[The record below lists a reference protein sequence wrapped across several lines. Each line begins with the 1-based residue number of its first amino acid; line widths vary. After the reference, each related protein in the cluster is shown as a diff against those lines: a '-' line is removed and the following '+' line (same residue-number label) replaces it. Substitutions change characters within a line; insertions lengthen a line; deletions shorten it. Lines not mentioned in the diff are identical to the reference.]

1 MPLMEWSPQYDLGCA
16 PMDAT
21 HREFMDLLNVM
32 GAAPDSDFLAA
43 FDAFY
48 AHTVVH
54 FEQENRWME
63 GSGFPP
69 IHCHMDEHNRVLA
82 TLRSLRGMVNRGDIA
97 IGRRAAEEMV
107 SWFSTHAATMDTA
120 LSVFMRN
127 VGYVPE
133 AFAAA
138 A

>member
-1 MPLMEWSPQYDLGCA
+1 MPLMQWSPLYDLGCA

-21 HREFMDLLNVM
+21 HREFMDLLNVL
-32 GAAPDSDFLAA
+32 AEAEDSDFLAA

-48 AHTVVH
+48 EHTVAH
-54 FEQENRWME
+54 FEQENVWMKA
-63 GSGFPP
+63 SGFPP

-82 TLRSLRGMVNRGDIA
+82 TLRSLRGMVSRGDMA

-107 SWFSTHAATMDTA
+107 SWFGNHAATMDTA
-120 LSVFMRN
+120 LSVYIRN

-133 AFAAA
+133 ALASEA
-138 A
+138 